1 MGWIVARNSTMEED
15 AEQQQLLSE
24 TPEPRDE
31 YNAAYSVFFAL
42 GVGLILPWN
51 AFISAVDYFQV
62 LYPDAHTD
70 RVFALAYMF
79 PCLFTL
85 VYLTFYCRKF
95 SASSRINGGLTL
107 FLAAIVLIPI
117 VDQLFITGSQGSQA
131 TQYVTVGAGITMG
144 IANAIMEGSLVGVA
158 GELPERYMQAFVA
171 GTAGSGVI
179 ASVLRVITKG
189 ALPQTVQGL
198 RLSANIYFCVTAIFL
213 SICILAYNLVY
224 KLPIMVYYTNLK
236 LDALESAV
244 QNNADDQEHVAPK
257 SVTNSEEMEHTSIHD
272 RIVSVSKMV
281 DPVSYWWVWS
291 QIKWLAISATIIY
304 LVTLSIF
311 PGYITEDVHSAYLG
325 NWYPVL
331 LILSYN
337 VFDLLGKM
345 LTSVYIIKSQKVM
358 ISGSFARLVF
368 FPLFYMV
375 LHGPAV
381 LRTEVLVFILTS
393 LLGVTN
399 GYFTSVHM
407 IVAPKTVSLLEAET
421 AGIIMVL
428 FFISGLLLGSLL
440 SWVWII

>member
-1 MGWIVARNSTMEED
+1 M
-15 AEQQQLLSE
+15 
-24 TPEPRDE
+24 
-31 YNAAYSVFFAL
+31 
-42 GVGLILPWN
+42 
-51 AFISAVDYFQV
+51 
-62 LYPDAHTD
+62 
-70 RVFALAYMF
+70 
-79 PCLFTL
+79 
-85 VYLTFYCRKF
+85 
-95 SASSRINGGLTL
+95 
-107 FLAAIVLIPI
+107 
-117 VDQLFITGSQGSQA
+117 
-131 TQYVTVGAGITMG
+131 
-144 IANAIMEGSLVGVA
+144 
-158 GELPERYMQAFVA
+158 
-171 GTAGSGVI
+171 I

-244 QNNADDQEHVAPK
+244 QNNPDDQEHVAPK

-331 LILSYN
+331 LILGYN

-345 LTSVYIIKSQKVM
+345 LTSVYIIKSQKLM

-375 LHGPAV
+375 LHGPSV

-428 FFISGLLLGSLL
+428 FFVSGLLLGSLL